1 MMPNYDEALQ
11 DAKVGVQARRDV
23 VTIAQEVRDG
33 TLGCSV
39 QPVSNGFIVSVG
51 FDSTIVC
58 TRATDVG
65 LLIRTLYSSNL
76 ENEGV
81 LKRLRRLMG
90 YK

>member
-1 MMPNYDEALQ
+1 MISYEEAMAGAEASVKQ
-11 DAKVGVQARRDV
+11 RRDV
-23 VTIAQEVRDG
+23 ITIAQDLRAGEMG
-33 TLGCSV
+33 ITV

-51 FDSTIVC
+51 YDSTIVC
-58 TRATDVG
+58 TRANDVG
-65 LLIRTLYSSNL
+65 LLIRTLYSSDL